1 MTKIIFM
8 GTPDFSVPVLK
19 NLHEKYPIALV
30 ISQPDR
36 PVGRKRIKTSPP
48 VAQVAKELE
57 ISVYQPENVSKEGIE
72 KIREINPDLIITAA
86 YGQLLS
92 EELLNIPRLG
102 AINVHASLLPKH
114 RGGAPIHR
122 SILEGDSETGISIM
136 YMEKS
141 LDSGDIISQKAIPI
155 LDEDNVGTL
164 HDKLSK
170 LGSELLME
178 TLPSI
183 LNGTN
188 TRREQDHN
196 AATFSPNI
204 SKKDEYVSFDREGR
218 EVFNHIRGLNPWPG
232 GYTAVE
238 EQRLKLYASKLTGEK
253 TTEPAGKIIE
263 ITSDGFLVATKDE
276 LLEITEVQPAGGK
289 RILATDFINN
299 NPGLVGMVLG
309 EKS

>member
-19 NLHEKYPIALV
+19 NLHEKYPVALV

-36 PVGRKRIKTSPP
+36 PVGRKRVLTSPP

-57 ISVYQPENVSKEGIE
+57 IPVYQPENVSKEGIE
-72 KIREINPDLIITAA
+72 KIKEINPDLIITAA

-92 EELLNIPRLG
+92 EELLNIPKQG

-122 SILEGDSETGISIM
+122 SIIEGDKETGISIM

-164 HDKLSK
+164 HDKLST
-170 LGSELLME
+170 LGSRLLLE

-183 LNGTN
+183 LDGTN
-188 TRREQDHN
+188 KRRRQDHN

-204 SKKDEYVSFDREGR
+204 SKKDEYVSFDREVR

-232 GYTAVE
+232 GYTTVE
-238 EQRLKLYASKLTGEK
+238 GERLKLYESKLTNEA
-253 TTEPAGKIIE
+253 TTEQPGKIIE
-263 ITSDGFLVATKDE
+263 ITTDGFLVATKDE
-276 LLEITEVQPAGGK
+276 LLEITEVQPAGRT
-289 RILATDFINN
+289 RILATDYINN
-299 NPGLVGMVLG
+299 NPGLVGVVLG